1 MANRGRL
8 PCFVCDGALTPRVMA
23 RIDREE
29 DILKREIAITRRDAN
44 NRQPLEINDRTRLCN
59 NCNISITHEIQ
70 MLQQDPDCLRLN
82 VLTQTSSQTCL
93 LRECNNGNNL
103 QRLNIA
109 CRVNIY
115 LKRDIYVS
123 ENAKSCPEHL
133 DAEGNLLQVV
143 LEGLRFVNRPYII
156 KGTQLKY
163 FLQQLRNV
171 ANNIA
176 VSRFDNENNFSDSEF
191 SSMSPIKKI
200 NFENCLP
207 SVNQLFNQ
215 MAFFM

>member
-1 MANRGRL
+1 
-8 PCFVCDGALTPRVMA
+8 
-23 RIDREE
+23 
-29 DILKREIAITRRDAN
+29 
-44 NRQPLEINDRTRLCN
+44 
-59 NCNISITHEIQ
+59 

-115 LKRDIYVS
+115 LKRGIYVS

-176 VSRFDNENNFSDSEF
+176 VSRFDNENNFSVSEF

>member
-1 MANRGRL
+1 
-8 PCFVCDGALTPRVMA
+8 
-23 RIDREE
+23 
-29 DILKREIAITRRDAN
+29 
-44 NRQPLEINDRTRLCN
+44 
-59 NCNISITHEIQ
+59 

-115 LKRDIYVS
+115 LKRGIYVS

-215 MAFFM
+215 MGFFM